1 MWNVEFKSYEDSTMY
16 PPINE
21 NNFTLTLALGYF
33 FIPTTPLQQF
43 PRDPE
48 SKQCKVAMI
57 LELLVKANIFIE
69 IH

>member
-1 MWNVEFKSYEDSTMY
+1 MWNVKFKSYDDSTMY

-48 SKQCKVAMI
+48 SKYSDYDFRVIGTIGNKR
-57 LELLVKANIFIE
+57 
-69 IH
+69 